1 MPAAGIN
8 FAGQMRSSSSIR
20 EAPVTFALIAISA
33 IVFLLFRELGIVQF
47 VPWFNFVPIT
57 GSPMGPQ
64 FGDVGQDWWRFITPT
79 LLHFGWMHVVFNCL
93 WIWEFGRRIE
103 KRLGSLNLLGLYL
116 VAGVASNLTQ
126 YMVTG
131 PSIFGGMSGVVYGF
145 LGFIWGAN
153 KVVPYWLESLPPAIF
168 GFMMVWLCLGMVGVL
183 EMLGAGA
190 IANGAHV
197 GGFLVGLAMGALFG
211 VLRRLGGA
219 RG

>member
-1 MPAAGIN
+1 
-8 FAGQMRSSSSIR
+8 MRSSSSIR
-20 EAPVTFALIAISA
+20 EAPVTFALIAVSA

-126 YMVTG
+126 FMVTG

-145 LGFIWGAN
+145 MGFIWGAN
-153 KVVPYWLESLPPAIF
+153 RVTPNWLEPLPSAIF
-168 GFMMVWLCLGMVGVL
+168 GFMLVWLCLGMIGVL

-197 GGFLVGLAMGALFG
+197 GGFLVGLATGALFG
-211 VLRRLGGA
+211 LLRRLSSG